1 MKRLLIIA
9 LVGLAAALPLA
20 SAQDAEPFI
29 GGGLGVTFADGGS
42 GVGLVLQGGAQDLLG
57 TLGVRGNILIGFQ
70 GGVALGVDLLAD
82 FPSDDFVP
90 YVGGGFGLIPGG
102 TTVFDLHV
110 TGGAEFYVSDDV
122 ALFGELMP
130 KLYIADGTAF
140 GADLRF
146 GANYHFD

>member
-1 MKRLLIIA
+1 MKRFLIVA
-9 LVGLAAALPLA
+9 LVGLAATFPTAF
-20 SAQDAEPFI
+20 AQAAEPFI
-29 GGGLGVTFADGGS
+29 GGGLGITFVNGGS

-57 TLGVRGNILIGFQ
+57 TLGVRGNLQIGFQ

-90 YVGGGFGLIPGG
+90 YVGGGFGLIPGD
-102 TTVFDLHV
+102 TTVFDLHA
-110 TGGAEFYVSDDV
+110 TGGAEFYLSDNA
-122 ALFGELMP
+122 ALFGEVVP
-130 KLYIADGTAF
+130 TLYIADGTAF